1 MTKFLESINS
11 LSIFIKYDQL
21 NIDGELQKG

>member
-11 LSIFIKYDQL
+11 LSIFIKYEQL